1 MMNRTTSRR
10 RPARTV
16 LAAVLSFPL
25 AGHALAASSTFATE
39 YSIAFA
45 GVPVAKSSFRTEVS
59 DGALTLKGDLSSAG
73 LASVFASTSATST
86 VRGRVTDKGIV
97 TTSYSMRFTS
107 GKRSRQTEM
116 TFKGGNVVDVAI
128 TPPRGPRPGLVPV
141 EDSHK
146 RNVVDP
152 FLAAMIAADDPSKVC
167 ARTIRVFDGITRLD
181 LVLRAAGTEQ
191 VSTGGYKGEAIKCS
205 VRYVPVAGHRPE
217 AKTVKFMAGGERA
230 SISFAAVPGSNI
242 YAPVKAL
249 IRTEAG
255 TVSIKATR
263 FEQTGG

>member
-1 MMNRTTSRR
+1 MMSRLKR
-10 RPARTV
+10 FS
-16 LAAVLSFPL
+16 AAAALMTPL
-25 AGHALAASSTFATE
+25 AILPAAPALAASGTFATE

-45 GVPVAKSSFRTEVS
+45 GVPVARSSFRTELA
-59 DGALTLKGDLSSAG
+59 DGALTLKGTLSSAG
-73 LASVFASTSATST
+73 LASVFASTKATST

-97 TTSYSMRFTS
+97 TTSYAMNFSS

-116 TFKGGNVVDVAI
+116 TFKGGSVVDVAI
-128 TPPRGPRPGLVPV
+128 TPPRGPRPGVVPV
-141 EDSHK
+141 EDTHK

-167 ARTIRVFDGITRLD
+167 NRTLRVFDGITRMD
-181 LVLRAAGTEQ
+181 LVLRPAGTEQ
-191 VSTGGYKGEAIKCS
+191 VSTGGYKGAAIKCS

-217 AKTVKFMAGGERA
+217 AKMVKFMAGGERA

>member
-1 MMNRTTSRR
+1 MSCVPKVRAAAAALFILPIT
-10 RPARTV
+10 
-16 LAAVLSFPL
+16 AAVGP
-25 AGHALAASSTFATE
+25 AQAASSTFATE
-39 YSIAFA
+39 YSISFA
-45 GVPVAKSSFRTEVS
+45 GVPVARSSFRTEVV
-59 DGALTLKGDLSSAG
+59 DGALTLKGNLSSAG
-73 LASVFASTSATST
+73 LASVFASTKATST
-86 VRGRVTDKGIV
+86 VRGRVTEKGIV
-97 TTSYSMRFTS
+97 TSSYSMNYSS

-116 TFKGGNVVDVAI
+116 TFKGGSVVGLAI
-128 TPPRGPRPGLVPV
+128 TPPRGPRPGVVPV
-141 EDSHK
+141 EDTHK

-167 ARTIRVFDGITRLD
+167 NRTLRVFDGITRMD
-181 LVLRAAGTEQ
+181 LVLRPAGTEQ
-191 VSTGGYKGEAIKCS
+191 VSTGGYKGAAVKCS

-217 AKTVKFMAGGERA
+217 AKMIKFMSGGERA